1 MSRLPDRCWL
11 SLLVATLFCC
21 SHTTS
26 RAEQPDGEPG
36 SGTALLDQLDKA
48 TGRAAGDSYL
58 LRYRF
63 SQDEP
68 MRTRV
73 VQLVSMQ
80 TRIDGND
87 QTVQSRSESL
97 RQWDV
102 KRVDSAGNITFEHSI
117 REVKMWQKV
126 SGKDEIRF
134 DSNKDKD
141 PPGTYQA
148 IAESLGKPLSTVT
161 ISSRGKV
168 IERVDRTQ
176 QFNPGID
183 SLVIPLPEKAVKVG
197 QKWHTPQTLRIRTA
211 DGLFKSIQL
220 RRQYALEK
228 VEKGIATISI
238 KTQVL
243 TPLND
248 PKIQSQLVQR
258 LQDGT
263 LRFDIQRGQVQSK
276 KMNLDQRVI
285 GFNGPS
291 SMMHY
296 LARMTEETLS
306 ESRR

>member
-1 MSRLPDRCWL
+1 MSRLPARFWTL
-11 SLLVATLFCC
+11 LLATALFSLCARV
-21 SHTTS
+21 TT
-26 RAEQPDGEPG
+26 AQPPEKEPAAD
-36 SGTALLDQLDKA
+36 TALLDQLEKA
-48 TGRAAGDSYL
+48 TGRAANGSYL

-63 SQDEP
+63 SDQEP
-68 MRTRV
+68 TQTRV

-80 TRIDGND
+80 TRIDGSD

-102 KRVDSAGNITFEHSI
+102 TAIDADGNITFEHSI

-126 SGKDEIRF
+126 TGKDEIRF
-134 DSNKDKD
+134 DSNKDKEA
-141 PPGTYQA
+141 PGTYQA
-148 IAESLGKPLSTVT
+148 IAQSIGKSLSTVT
-161 ISSRGKV
+161 ISPRGKV
-168 IERVDRTQ
+168 IERTDRTR

-183 SLVIPLPEKAVKVG
+183 SLLIPLPETAIKVG
-197 QKWHTPQTLRIRTA
+197 QKWFTPQKLRIRTTE
-211 DGLFKSIQL
+211 GLFRTIQL

-228 VEKGIATISI
+228 VEDGIATISI

-263 LRFDIQRGQVQSK
+263 LTFDIERGQVRSK
-276 KMNLDQRVI
+276 QMSLDQRVI

-296 LARMTEETLS
+296 LARMTEETVADPQ
-306 ESRR
+306 R